1 MRLHGSKTDAF
12 LRRTMDICLSTV
24 MLILFCLPML
34 LIAAMVRLSSP
45 GPALFKQ
52 QRVGRGG
59 RRFTLLK
66 FRSMKPADSGPQV
79 TAEGDARITPIGKLL
94 RRTKLDELPQLLNVL
109 RGEMSLVGPRPE
121 VERYVQHYTP
131 EQKRLLEVRPG
142 ITGAAQIA
150 YRDEEALLSTAHNVE
165 ELYVQEILPA
175 KAALDLAYLAQRTV
189 LTDTAVLLKTIAA
202 LLR

>member
-1 MRLHGSKTDAF
+1 
-12 LRRTMDICLSTV
+12 MDICLSTV